1 MPRKAVSVRLTPEV
15 LTKLD
20 TLAAAMQRPRAWLI
34 VHAIERYMDT
44 EAWQVTAIQQ
54 AAEELA
60 QGEAD
65 LVGHAEI
72 ATWLSSWG
80 THRKRHP
87 RHARSLASACPTGS
101 ASYPCKDRC

>member
-1 MPRKAVSVRLTPEV
+1 MPSKTVSVRLTPET

-20 TLAAAMQRPRAWLI
+20 ALAEAMQRPRAWLI
-34 VHAIERYMDT
+34 ARAIERYMDT

-65 LVGHAEI
+65 LVGHDEI

-80 THRKRHP
+80 TAQETAP
-87 RHARSLASACPTGS
+87 P
-101 ASYPCKDRC
+101 PCA

>member
-1 MPRKAVSVRLTPEV
+1 MPSKTVSARLTPEI

-65 LVGHAEI
+65 LIGHDVI

-80 THRKRHP
+80 TAQETTP
-87 RHARSLASACPTGS
+87 P
-101 ASYPCKDRC
+101 PCA

>member
-1 MPRKAVSVRLTPEV
+1 MPSKTVSVRLTPET

-34 VHAIERYMDT
+34 AHAIERYMDT

-65 LVGHAEI
+65 LVGHDEI
-72 ATWLSSWG
+72 ATWLSRWG
-80 THRKRHP
+80 TAQETAP
-87 RHARSLASACPTGS
+87 P
-101 ASYPCKDRC
+101 PCA